1 MKLLK
6 SNYKSKAQIL
16 EELMHHDLEEYDFYI
31 KYSKHPRKLEKILSD
46 FSKKLYYYNNI
57 PYFGFKLERREAI
70 ELLRYY
76 KYERSALGID
86 LKKSEAILESLD
98 VSLEVKAF
106 GFFNSKYKF
115 MKSLPKIE
123 QLWNL
128 SLIGVYVSQNYGKGE
143 KITIAIIDTGVD
155 YNNPDLKENF
165 GKEKGYNFVDEN
177 EKPLDDNGHG
187 THVAGIVFGK
197 STGIAL
203 ESKIFALKVLDSN
216 GSGNEF
222 DVVRAIDWCIDN
234 KINVLNMS
242 LGSWYASNA
251 LQDICKLASQN
262 IYLVAAAGND
272 GNSVYNYPASCEGV
286 ISVAAIDKDKT
297 RAYFSNYND
306 KVDIAAPGVDIYS
319 TYLDNSYEYL
329 SGTSMATPHVTGCLA
344 LYLSVVKDKRYAEE
358 VMKVT
363 AEKLDSKNHN
373 NEYGYGLIRV
383 DKMLDFA
390 LSKGDKNAIRRIIK

>member
-1 MKLLK
+1 M
-6 SNYKSKAQIL
+6 L
-16 EELMHHDLEEYDFYI
+16 EEIIYQNLEEYDFYI
-31 KYSKHPRKLEKILSD
+31 KYSKHPRKLEKILDS
-46 FSKKLYYYNNI
+46 FSKKVYYYNNI

-106 GFFNSKYKF
+106 GLFRF
-115 MKSLPKIE
+115 KSYNLMSSVPKIE

-128 SLIGVYVSQNYGKGE
+128 SIIGVYVSQNYGKGE
-143 KITIAIIDTGVD
+143 KIKVAIIDTGID
-155 YNNPDLKENF
+155 YNHPDLKNNF
-165 GKEKGYNFVDEN
+165 GREKGYNFIQEN
-177 EKPLDDNGHG
+177 ENPIDDNGHG
-187 THVAGIVFGK
+187 THVAGIVSGN

-203 ESKIFALKVLDSN
+203 EATLYSLKVLDSN

-251 LQDICKLASQN
+251 LNDICKLASQN
-262 IYLVAAAGND
+262 IYLVAAAGNN

-286 ISVAAIDKDKT
+286 ISVAAIDKDKR

-390 LSKGDKNAIRRIIK
+390 LSKGDKNAIRRIAKENR